1 MLSVHEGVGDVSC
14 LNHLID
20 FCQDFSS
27 SVCDVV
33 DVSRTALLV
42 VLVIIVEG
50 IVSVAWADQQLNSRQ
65 SCL

>member
-1 MLSVHEGVGDVSC
+1 MHEGAGDASC

-20 FCQDFSS
+20 FCQDCSS

-42 VLVIIVEG
+42 VLVIILEG
-50 IVSVAWADQQLNSRQ
+50 IV
-65 SCL
+65 